1 MIDLGRIQIQ
11 AEDVDQDQL
20 QDQGDDLF
28 ADLSPTDQ
36 GDRLKVNGQVEFPDF
51 IGGLSPGEFDSGV
64 NNVSADTSK

>member
-20 QDQGDDLF
+20 QHQGDDIF

-36 GDRLKVNGQVEFPDF
+36 GDRLKV
-51 IGGLSPGEFDSGV
+51 GG
-64 NNVSADTSK
+64 